1 MKHYRLRILPAAL
14 CAVFMLVS
22 CSAAKDAVKEEAAAL
37 NRSAGGARPFKA
49 VAKTAADAPELQS
62 TTGPVIERKLI
73 KEGYIRFETADIQ
86 KTRHTIETLTEK
98 YGAYISQ
105 EDEQSAET
113 RIYQNITLKVPKEHF
128 DSFLTDLTDGV
139 KKIDEK
145 SIGIQDVT
153 EEFIDID
160 ARLKVKKETEAGYL
174 RLLDKAQSVK
184 DILDIQNE
192 IQNLRSD
199 IESIEGRLRYLENS
213 VNFSTIRMRMYQ
225 NIRPPAG
232 VSSFFE
238 PVWAAVKGGL
248 VLFGKLCIALLYGWV
263 FIVLAAALCFI
274 LIKVWK
280 RKKGKPAEK

>member
-1 MKHYRLRILPAAL
+1 MKHHRLPIIAAAV
-14 CAVFMLVS
+14 CAVVMLMS
-22 CSAAKDAVKEEAAAL
+22 CSAAKDTVQEAAAL
-37 NRSAGGARPFKA
+37 KRSAGGARSYKA
-49 VAKTAADAPELQS
+49 VANTAADAPELQS
-62 TTGPVIERKLI
+62 TGPVIERKLI
-73 KEGYIRFETADIQ
+73 KEGYLRFETADIQ

-174 RLLDKAQSVK
+174 RLLDKAQNVK

-225 NIRPPAG
+225 NITPPADA
-232 VSSFFE
+232 SSFFE
-238 PVWAAVKGGL
+238 PIWDAVKGGL

-274 LIKVWK
+274 VIKVWK
-280 RKKGKPAEK
+280 RKKGKGAEK